1 MAFKLSMYL
10 FLVVV
15 IVGALHV
22 QGSPKDKLFRR
33 NAGTYCLPVN
43 SYISLRVSL
52 SVSRL

>member
-33 NAGTYCLPVN
+33 QGTYCLPVN
-43 SYISLRVSL
+43 SNISLRVSR

>member
-10 FLVVV
+10 LLVVV
-15 IVGALHV
+15 IAGALHV

-33 NAGTYCLPVN
+33 QQCTYCLPVN
-43 SYISLRVSL
+43 SYISLKVSR